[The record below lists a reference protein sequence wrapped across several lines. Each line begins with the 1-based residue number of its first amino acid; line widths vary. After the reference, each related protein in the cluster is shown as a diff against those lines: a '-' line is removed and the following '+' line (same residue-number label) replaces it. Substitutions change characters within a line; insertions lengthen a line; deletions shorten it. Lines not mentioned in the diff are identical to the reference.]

1 MQAEILNLLKDLQAE
16 HDLTYV
22 MVSHDLAVVAHM
34 CDAAAVM
41 RNGEIVEILS
51 IKDMRAGKT
60 AHDYT
65 MQLLNASANRVATV
79 AAN

>member
-1 MQAEILNLLKDLQAE
+1 MLKDLQAE

-51 IKDMRAGKT
+51 IEDMRAGKT

-65 MQLLNASANRVATV
+65 MQLLNASANRVATM
-79 AAN
+79 AAD